1 MVAVAFQRI
10 VAGGGMIP
18 YSTCMRFASRDRRR
32 GNATQWTVCR
42 SQIGHPGSTVVLETD
57 ADGVVHVK
65 VVECSEE
72 DATQAALKRPAT
84 LSQSEYNL
92 LQALDIGIDRPLTT
106 TPFLTLYRRRERQPV
121 LQPWS
126 HLMNVLDDSYH
137 GVSERLLARVDKWA
151 FNTFALDACSGGRSM
166 PLLCVHLFHEYG
178 FLSTFNLDAVRV
190 WHCFSLIDAGYHS
203 NNPYHNSVHAADVT
217 QAMHCFLLEDK
228 IREHM
233 TPVEAMASLI
243 AAVTHDLDHPGV
255 NQPFLIATSNHL
267 AALYNNFSVLENH
280 HWRSAVSCL
289 RQSGIFDHLATS
301 VWDEIEEQIRSLIL
315 ATDITRQ
322 QEFLSRFK
330 RYLENNVLDMADKE
344 YRHFILQIALKC
356 ADLGNP
362 CRPWDISHRWSLQVC
377 KEFYRQGDFEKR
389 LNIPVTPI
397 CDRERTTVAK
407 IQADFFKYVVSPL
420 FEIWDQFLDTPLS
433 RELLRN
439 LWLNHVQWEKKV
451 AAADDSARS
460 ASFETDLNAPL
471 ASEEDE
477 GDLLDFDDDDEDD
490 EELPPLLRR
499 RSATVARYS
508 WMEETLG
515 SSAWGRRHS
524 MPLSV
529 PKLPS
534 RTVIRR
540 RRQSLPLAVAKGV
553 GAAAAATGSLQPPE
567 ERPSSPALSAE
578 NLQPTTSLLSLSSTH
593 EGAPISTV
601 LQRVSRE
608 SERRSLVHQPVSYPP
623 YRRTS
628 EPFVSTPSKRAF
640 PRRSESV
647 FAFSSS
653 MEVELG
659 DGEDK
664 EAGSGDEAKEE
675 KTTAKTKDRPTEQT
689 TVEGH
694 GSEEKTK
701 PEEDK
706 QGGQGSVA
714 EEEHAQQGDSP
725 DRGGGSSCSK
735 TCENG
740 CGTPSPPPSG
750 VTSPAGSDVT
760 RAHAGGARDGGSR
773 SSSALVRERG
783 DGDLMS
789 GSSRAKPPAQTKRAR
804 PQRTP
809 AQLANRTRAPP
820 SVAPTTPSPK
830 ATFTIEPPSKEATP
844 LGRKSKALEAT
855 TSLDDNEE
863 VPSWSHRF
871 SLTNEREAHQIEFDH
886 PPEASWRNCARNNR
900 RSSAPTSLGLERQV
914 SFLEDPVAGSVSETG
929 SALPACGLVGA
940 LRRRSSMPSEQQL
953 IHELSR
959 SELVRLAA
967 ASAPAAALARRPVQR
982 ELIRRHSIGFLEP
995 VAPSSESEDGG
1006 GSCATS
1012 TACSTRRGS
1021 CAPPP
1026 HHHQHHPRRHSSI
1039 SSRDEDETRD
1049 LFLPFVPAPAAASPG
1064 SLRRRR
1070 GSLPAD
1076 VPLPLMVC
1084 TAEKPQQQG
1093 SRRVVS
1099 RTGGA
1104 SDALDTT
1111 RRRGSTG
1118 EILSALI
1125 GPYGALHALQNLP
1138 RRGSGGGLELLSG
1151 LWRSRTLLGSDWS
1164 PSGAPPQPVSV
1175 AGRFKLQRQACSLES
1190 TSVQSTCSSA
1200 AGSVF
1205 SSQRRGSFPQ
1215 EFSLFSFS
1223 SGELYCCD
1231 DGGGGD

>member
-1 MVAVAFQRI
+1 
-10 VAGGGMIP
+10 MIP
-18 YSTCMRFASRDRRR
+18 YSTCIRFASQDRRR
-32 GNATQWTVCR
+32 RNPPQWTVCK
-42 SQIGHPGSTVVLETD
+42 SQIEQQGSTVVVETD
-57 ADGVVHVK
+57 AHGVVHVK

-72 DATQAALKRPAT
+72 DVTQAALKRPAT

-166 PLLCVHLFHEYG
+166 PLLCVHLFHDYG
-178 FLSTFNLDAVRV
+178 FVRTFNLDPVRV

-233 TPVEAMASLI
+233 TPLEAMASLI

-267 AALYNNFSVLENH
+267 AALYKNFSVLENH

-289 RQSGIFDHLATS
+289 RQSGIFDHLAS
-301 VWDEIEEQIRSLIL
+301 SAWDEIEDQIRSLIL

-407 IQADFFKYVVSPL
+407 IQADFFKFVVSPL

-451 AAADDSARS
+451 AAADDSTARS

-477 GDLLDFDDDDEDD
+477 GDLLDFDDEDD
-490 EELPPLLRR
+490 QEELAPLFRR
-499 RSATVARYS
+499 RSATLARYS

-515 SSAWGRRHS
+515 SSAWGRRRHS
-524 MPLSV
+524 MPLSL
-529 PKLPS
+529 PKLPP

-540 RRQSLPLAVAKGV
+540 RRQSLPLAVGAAEAKAAAS
-553 GAAAAATGSLQPPE
+553 AAAAAELQPPQ

-593 EGAPISTV
+593 EGAPITTV

-608 SERRSLVHQPVSYPP
+608 SERRSLVHQPISYPP

-628 EPFVSTPSKRAF
+628 EPFVATPSKRAF

-653 MEVELG
+653 MEAQLG
-659 DGEDK
+659 DAQEK
-664 EAGSGDEAKEE
+664 EGPSSDEEEE
-675 KTTAKTKDRPTEQT
+675 KETTKAD
-689 TVEGH
+689 
-694 GSEEKTK
+694 EEK
-701 PEEDK
+701 K
-706 QGGQGSVA
+706 QRSEHTTEAEQSVREAAGGGGDA
-714 EEEHAQQGDSP
+714 EEHAQEMDVP
-725 DRGGGSSCSK
+725 DVEGSSGS
-735 TCENG
+735 TCKNG
-740 CGTPSPPPSG
+740 CGTPSPPPPSA
-750 VTSPAGSDVT
+750 VISPPAGSDVT
-760 RAHAGGARDGGSR
+760 RANASGCC
-773 SSSALVRERG
+773 SSVVRRQVP
-783 DGDLMS
+783 GDLP
-789 GSSRAKPPAQTKRAR
+789 GAPVCGTRPPAQTKRTRVQHA
-804 PQRTP
+804 P
-809 AQLANRTRAPP
+809 AQLANRTKSSDA
-820 SVAPTTPSPK
+820 SGVPTVSTPK
-830 ATFTIEPPSKEATP
+830 AMFTIEPPSEHRSAFP
-844 LGRKSKALEAT
+844 GQRSKGGVDAAEAT
-855 TSLDDNEE
+855 TTDGAPM
-863 VPSWSHRF
+863 PSWSHRF
-871 SLTNEREAHQIEFDH
+871 SLSNEREAQQIEFDH
-886 PPEASWRNCARNNR
+886 PPEASWRNCTRNNR
-900 RSSAPTSLGLERQV
+900 RSSAPTALSIERQV
-914 SFLEDPVAGSVSETG
+914 SFMDDPSSTRTPGSGT
-929 SALPACGLVGA
+929 APPPCARMGA

-953 IHELSR
+953 ARELNR
-959 SELVRLAA
+959 SELLRAA
-967 ASAPAAALARRPVQR
+967 AAAATPAAAAAVLARRPVQR

-1006 GSCATS
+1006 SCATS

-1021 CAPPP
+1021 CAPQQP
-1026 HHHQHHPRRHSSI
+1026 HSRRRSSV
-1039 SSRDEDETRD
+1039 SSRGDEDETRD
-1049 LFLPFVPAPAAASPG
+1049 LFLPFVSAASPTGASPG

-1070 GSLPAD
+1070 GSLPTD

-1084 TAEKPQQQG
+1084 VEEKPQQQPG
-1093 SRRVVS
+1093 SRGLVS

-1104 SDALDTT
+1104 ADPLDPA

-1125 GPYGALHALQNLP
+1125 GPYGALQALQSLP

-1151 LWRSRTLLGSDWS
+1151 LWRSRPLLGSDWS
-1164 PSGAPPQPVSV
+1164 PGGGAPPQPVSSV

-1190 TSVQSTCSSA
+1190 TSMQSTCSSA
-1200 AGSVF
+1200 AGSLF
-1205 SSQRRGSFPQ
+1205 SSSQRRGSFPL
-1215 EFSLFSFS
+1215 EMSLYS

>member
-1 MVAVAFQRI
+1 MNTPEAKAAARAHHQ
-10 VAGGGMIP
+10 
-18 YSTCMRFASRDRRR
+18 DL
-32 GNATQWTVCR
+32 
-42 SQIGHPGSTVVLETD
+42 SQPGSTVVLETD
-57 ADGVVHVK
+57 ANGVVHVK

-137 GVSERLLARVDKWA
+137 GVSERLLARVDQWA

-166 PLLCVHLFHEYG
+166 PILCVHLFHEYG

-433 RELLRN
+433 HELLRN

-451 AAADDSARS
+451 AAADDSTAS

-477 GDLLDFDDDDEDD
+477 GDLLDFDDEDD

-553 GAAAAATGSLQPPE
+553 TAAATGGLQPPE

-608 SERRSLVHQPVSYPP
+608 NERRFLVHQPISYPP

-664 EAGSGDEAKEE
+664 EAESGDESKETTVKTKEQATAGGQDGDDKTVSEQDEQGDNEAVTAEE
-675 KTTAKTKDRPTEQT
+675 K
-689 TVEGH
+689 
-694 GSEEKTK
+694 
-701 PEEDK
+701 
-706 QGGQGSVA
+706 
-714 EEEHAQQGDSP
+714 HAQEGDTPNWAGGDSS
-725 DRGGGSSCSK
+725 GSK

-750 VTSPAGSDVT
+750 VTSPAGNEVVT
-760 RAHAGGARDGGSR
+760 GANTGSADGRRDGGSR
-773 SSSALVRERG
+773 SSTAMVRERG
-783 DGDLMS
+783 EGDLTL
-789 GSSRAKPPAQTKRAR
+789 GSSRAKPPAQTKRSR
-804 PQRTP
+804 LHCTP
-809 AQLANRTRAPP
+809 AQLANRTRG
-820 SVAPTTPSPK
+820 VALQLCFQSRRIIEHNFIQLYLGEY
-830 ATFTIEPPSKEATP
+830 ATFTIEPPPREGPSVS
-844 LGRKSKALEAT
+844 RKSKGLEAT
-855 TSLDDNEE
+855 TSLDDNED
-863 VPSWSHRF
+863 VPMPSWSHRF
-871 SLTNEREAHQIEFDH
+871 SLINEREAHQIEFDH

-914 SFLEDPVAGSVSETG
+914 SFLDDPASVTG
-929 SALPACGLVGA
+929 SALPACSLVGA
-940 LRRRSSMPSEQQL
+940 LRRRSSMP
-953 IHELSR
+953 
-959 SELVRLAA
+959 
-967 ASAPAAALARRPVQR
+967 ASSF
-982 ELIRRHSIGFLEP
+982 RRHSIGFLEP

-1026 HHHQHHPRRHSSI
+1026 PHQHHPRRHSSI

-1200 AGSVF
+1200 AGSIF

>member
-1 MVAVAFQRI
+1 
-10 VAGGGMIP
+10 
-18 YSTCMRFASRDRRR
+18 MRR
-32 GNATQWTVCR
+32 NLV
-42 SQIGHPGSTVVLETD
+42 PTVVLETD
-57 ADGVVHVK
+57 ANGVVHVK

-451 AAADDSARS
+451 AAADDSAAS

-477 GDLLDFDDDDEDD
+477 GDLLDFDDEDD

-553 GAAAAATGSLQPPE
+553 AAAATGGLQPPE

-608 SERRSLVHQPVSYPP
+608 SERRFLVHQPISYPP

-664 EAGSGDEAKEE
+664 EAGSDDESKE
-675 KTTAKTKDRPTEQT
+675 TTAKTK
-689 TVEGH
+689 
-694 GSEEKTK
+694 EKATAGGQDG
-701 PEEDK
+701 EDK
-706 QGGQGSVA
+706 TTAEQDGQGDQEAVTA
-714 EEEHAQQGDSP
+714 EEEHAQEGDTSDRAGGDSS
-725 DRGGGSSCSK
+725 GSK

-750 VTSPAGSDVT
+750 VTSPAGR
-760 RAHAGGARDGGSR
+760 RAHRHQSFPRRRHRRRR
-773 SSSALVRERG
+773 SPSSPR
-783 DGDLMS
+783 
-789 GSSRAKPPAQTKRAR
+789 RAR
-804 PQRTP
+804 AHLSAGR
-809 AQLANRTRAPP
+809 
-820 SVAPTTPSPK
+820 
-830 ATFTIEPPSKEATP
+830 SK
-844 LGRKSKALEAT
+844 GLEAT
-855 TSLDDNEE
+855 TSLDDNED
-863 VPSWSHRF
+863 VPMPSWSHRF

-914 SFLEDPVAGSVSETG
+914 SFLDDPASVAGSVSETG
-929 SALPACGLVGA
+929 SAHPACGLVGA

-953 IHELSR
+953 IHDLSR
-959 SELVRLAA
+959 SEL
-967 ASAPAAALARRPVQR
+967 R

-1012 TACSTRRGS
+1012 TA
-1021 CAPPP
+1021 
-1026 HHHQHHPRRHSSI
+1026 
-1039 SSRDEDETRD
+1039 
-1049 LFLPFVPAPAAASPG
+1049 
-1064 SLRRRR
+1064 RRR

-1231 DGGGGD
+1231 DGGGG

>member
-1 MVAVAFQRI
+1 
-10 VAGGGMIP
+10 MIP
-18 YSTCMRFASRDRRR
+18 YSTCMRFASRDRRSR
-32 GNATQWTVCR
+32 NATQWTVCR
-42 SQIGHPGSTVVLETD
+42 SQIGQPGSTVVLETD
-57 ADGVVHVK
+57 DHGVVHVK

-126 HLMNVLDDSYH
+126 HLMNNLDDSYH
-137 GVSERLLARVDKWA
+137 GVSERLLARVDQWA

-190 WHCFSLIDAGYHS
+190 WRCFNLIDAGYHS

-233 TPVEAMASLI
+233 NPVEAMASLI

-289 RQSGIFDHLATS
+289 RQSGIFDHLPTS

-407 IQADFFKYVVSPL
+407 IQADFFKFVVSPL

-451 AAADDSARS
+451 AAADDSAAS

-477 GDLLDFDDDDEDD
+477 GDLLDFDDEDD

-515 SSAWGRRHS
+515 SSARGRRHS
-524 MPLSV
+524 MPLSL

-553 GAAAAATGSLQPPE
+553 AAAATGGLQPPE
-567 ERPSSPALSAE
+567 ERPSSPVLSAE
-578 NLQPTTSLLSLSSTH
+578 NLHPTTSLLSLSSTQ

-608 SERRSLVHQPVSYPP
+608 SERRFLVHQPISYPP

-628 EPFVSTPSKRAF
+628 EPFVATPSKRAF

-659 DGEDK
+659 DGKEDH
-664 EAGSGDEAKEE
+664 SGDEVEE
-675 KTTAKTKDRPTEQT
+675 VEQTEEQTTGKTKEQTTEQT
-689 TVEGH
+689 KEQTKEQTATEGMD
-694 GSEEKTK
+694 GEETAETTAT
-701 PEEDK
+701 EE
-706 QGGQGSVA
+706 GQGDREAVA
-714 EEEHAQQGDSP
+714 AEEHAQEADSP
-725 DRGGGSSCSK
+725 DREDSSSSK

-740 CGTPSPPPSG
+740 CGTPSPPPSA
-750 VTSPAGSDVT
+750 VTSPAGSDAT
-760 RAHAGGARDGGSR
+760 RANPGAGGSPA
-773 SSSALVRERG
+773 AVRERG
-783 DGDLMS
+783 KGDASGDLTS

-804 PQRTP
+804 LQRTP
-809 AQLANRTRAPP
+809 AQLANRPRASP
-820 SVAPTTPSPK
+820 SVVPTASPPK
-830 ATFTIEPPSKEATP
+830 ATFTIEPPPNEGTSF
-844 LGRKSKALEAT
+844 GQKSKGLETT
-855 TSLDDNEE
+855 TSLENEE
-863 VPSWSHRF
+863 APMPSWSHRF

-900 RSSAPTSLGLERQV
+900 RSSAPTALGLERQV
-914 SFLEDPVAGSVSETG
+914 SFLDDPARVAGTVSETG
-929 SALPACGLVGA
+929 SALPACGLLGA
-940 LRRRSSMPSEQQL
+940 LPRRSSMPSEQQL
-953 IHELSR
+953 VHELSR

-967 ASAPAAALARRPVQR
+967 VAAAASPAAAATLARRPVQR

-995 VAPSSESEDGG
+995 VAPSSESEG

-1026 HHHQHHPRRHSSI
+1026 PHPRRRHSSI

-1084 TAEKPQQQG
+1084 AAEKPQQQG

-1104 SDALDTT
+1104 GDVSDTT

>member
-1 MVAVAFQRI
+1 
-10 VAGGGMIP
+10 MIP

-32 GNATQWTVCR
+32 RNAAQWTVCR
-42 SQIGHPGSTVVLETD
+42 SQIGQGSTVVVETD
-57 ADGVVHVK
+57 AHGVVHVK

-126 HLMNVLDDSYH
+126 HMMNVLDDSYH

-166 PLLCVHLFHEYG
+166 PILCVHLFHEYG
-178 FLSTFNLDAVRV
+178 FLRTFNLDAVRV

-233 TPVEAMASLI
+233 TPLEAMASLI

-289 RQSGIFDHLATS
+289 RQSGIFDHLAS
-301 VWDEIEEQIRSLIL
+301 SDWDEIEEQIRSLIL

-322 QEFLSRFK
+322 QEFLTRFK

-407 IQADFFKYVVSPL
+407 IQADFFKFVVSPL

-439 LWLNHVQWEKKV
+439 LWLNHVQWQKKI
-451 AAADDSARS
+451 AAADDSTAAS
-460 ASFETDLNAPL
+460 GSFETDLNAPL

-477 GDLLDFDDDDEDD
+477 GDLLDGDDEWDDD

-499 RSATVARYS
+499 RSATVTRYS

-524 MPLSV
+524 MPLSL

-540 RRQSLPLAVAKGV
+540 RRQSLPLAVA
-553 GAAAAATGSLQPPE
+553 AAQEAAKAAGLQPPE
-567 ERPSSPALSAE
+567 ERPGSPALSAE
-578 NLQPTTSLLSLSSTH
+578 NLQPTTSLLSLSSTQ
-593 EGAPISTV
+593 EGAPISAV

-608 SERRSLVHQPVSYPP
+608 SERRSLVHQPTSYPP

-628 EPFVSTPSKRAF
+628 EPFVATASKRAF

-653 MEVELG
+653 MEAELG
-659 DGEDK
+659 DAEDK
-664 EAGSGDEAKEE
+664 ECCSVTSDEGREC
-675 KTTAKTKDRPTEQT
+675 TTERTVEQT
-689 TVEGH
+689 TEYAMGTTATEEG
-694 GSEEKTK
+694 
-701 PEEDK
+701 
-706 QGGQGSVA
+706 
-714 EEEHAQQGDSP
+714 EEEGDSERTKEKAEATESTA
-725 DRGGGSSCSK
+725 DAEREQRDGGGAAGDAREEERAQEVVDNDRQDSSGSK
-735 TCENG
+735 TCKNG

-750 VTSPAGSDVT
+750 VTSPAGSHVVT
-760 RAHAGGARDGGSR
+760 RANAGC
-773 SSSALVRERG
+773 SSASAVRKSS
-783 DGDLMS
+783 DGDDVLC
-789 GSSRAKPPAQTKRAR
+789 GSSVPRPKPTVQTKRAR
-804 PQRTP
+804 MQRAP
-809 AQLANRTRAPP
+809 AQLSNRAKAAPP
-820 SVAPTTPSPK
+820 VAPTTSSPK
-830 ATFTIEPPSKEATP
+830 ATFTIEPPSSS
-844 LGRKSKALEAT
+844 GQKSKGAEVT
-855 TSLDDNEE
+855 TSLDDEAPM
-863 VPSWSHRF
+863 PSWSHRF

-886 PPEASWRNCARNNR
+886 PPEASWRNCTRLNNR
-900 RSSAPTSLGLERQV
+900 RSSAPTALGLERQV
-914 SFLEDPVAGSVSETG
+914 SFLDDQVPTRVTGNLPEAGSTVPPC
-929 SALPACGLVGA
+929 ALVGA
-940 LRRRSSMPSEQQL
+940 MRRRSSVPSEQQL
-953 IHELSR
+953 VHELSR
-959 SELVRLAA
+959 AELVRLAA
-967 ASAPAAALARRPVQR
+967 VPALARRPVQR

-1006 GSCATS
+1006 SCATS

-1021 CAPPP
+1021 CAP
-1026 HHHQHHPRRHSSI
+1026 HHHHHEPRRRSSV

-1049 LFLPFVPAPAAASPG
+1049 LFLPFVPAPAAVSPG

-1093 SRRVVS
+1093 GRRVVS

-1104 SDALDTT
+1104 GEAMDST

-1125 GPYGALHALQNLP
+1125 GPYGALQALQSLP

-1164 PSGAPPQPVSV
+1164 PGSSGAPPQPVSV

-1190 TSVQSTCSSA
+1190 TSGLQSTCSSA
-1200 AGSVF
+1200 AGSMF
-1205 SSQRRGSFPQ
+1205 SSSQRRGSFPQ

-1231 DGGGGD
+1231 DGGGD

>member
-1 MVAVAFQRI
+1 MVACQRI
-10 VAGGGMIP
+10 VAAGGMIP

-32 GNATQWTVCR
+32 RNATQWTVCR
-42 SQIGHPGSTVVLETD
+42 SQIGQPGSTVVLETD

-137 GVSERLLARVDKWA
+137 GVSERLLARVDQWA

-407 IQADFFKYVVSPL
+407 IQADFYKYVVSPL

-451 AAADDSARS
+451 AAADDSAAS

-477 GDLLDFDDDDEDD
+477 GDLLDFDDEDD

-540 RRQSLPLAVAKGV
+540 RRQSLPLAVAKG
-553 GAAAAATGSLQPPE
+553 ADAAAATGRLQPPE

-608 SERRSLVHQPVSYPP
+608 SERRFLVHQPISYPP

-659 DGEDK
+659 DGEEK
-664 EAGSGDEAKEE
+664 EVGSGDESKE
-675 KTTAKTKDRPTEQT
+675 KQTTAKTKEQT
-689 TVEGH
+689 TTAGGQDGED
-694 GSEEKTK
+694 KTTV
-701 PEEDK
+701 EED
-706 QGGQGSVA
+706 GQGDREPIAA
-714 EEEHAQQGDSP
+714 EEEHAQEDDTSDRAREGDSS
-725 DRGGGSSCSK
+725 GSK

-750 VTSPAGSDVT
+750 VTSPAGSDVAT
-760 RAHAGGARDGGSR
+760 RANAGSGDGRDGGSR
-773 SSSALVRERG
+773 PSTAVVRERG
-783 DGDLMS
+783 EGDLTS

-804 PQRTP
+804 LQRTP

-820 SVAPTTPSPK
+820 SVVPTTSSPK
-830 ATFTIEPPSKEATP
+830 ATFTIEPLPNEGTS
-844 LGRKSKALEAT
+844 LGRKSKGLEAT
-855 TSLDDNEE
+855 TSLDDNED
-863 VPSWSHRF
+863 VPMPSWSHRF

-914 SFLEDPVAGSVSETG
+914 SFLDDPASVAGSVSETG
-929 SALPACGLVGA
+929 SALPACGLVGE

-953 IHELSR
+953 IHDLSR

-1026 HHHQHHPRRHSSI
+1026 HQHPRRHSSI

>member
-1 MVAVAFQRI
+1 MNTPEAKAAARAHHQ
-10 VAGGGMIP
+10 
-18 YSTCMRFASRDRRR
+18 DL
-32 GNATQWTVCR
+32 
-42 SQIGHPGSTVVLETD
+42 SQPGSTVVLETD
-57 ADGVVHVK
+57 ANGVVHVK

-137 GVSERLLARVDKWA
+137 GVSERLLARVDQWA

-166 PLLCVHLFHEYG
+166 PILCVHLFHEYG

-190 WHCFSLIDAGYHS
+190 WHCF
-203 NNPYHNSVHAADVT
+203 NVT
-217 QAMHCFLLEDK
+217 SAIRIAIKARLDLNQ

-433 RELLRN
+433 HELLRN

-451 AAADDSARS
+451 AAADDSTAS

-477 GDLLDFDDDDEDD
+477 GDLLDFDDEDD

-553 GAAAAATGSLQPPE
+553 TAAATGGLQPPE

-608 SERRSLVHQPVSYPP
+608 NERRFLVHQPISYPP

-664 EAGSGDEAKEE
+664 EAESGDESKETTVKTKEQATAGGQDGDDKTVSEQDEQGDNEAVTAEE
-675 KTTAKTKDRPTEQT
+675 K
-689 TVEGH
+689 
-694 GSEEKTK
+694 
-701 PEEDK
+701 
-706 QGGQGSVA
+706 
-714 EEEHAQQGDSP
+714 HAQEGDTPNWAGGDSS
-725 DRGGGSSCSK
+725 GSK

-750 VTSPAGSDVT
+750 VTSPAGNEVVT
-760 RAHAGGARDGGSR
+760 GANTGSADGRRDGGSR
-773 SSSALVRERG
+773 SSTAMVRERG
-783 DGDLMS
+783 EGDLTL
-789 GSSRAKPPAQTKRAR
+789 GSSRAKPPAQTKRSR
-804 PQRTP
+804 LHCTP
-809 AQLANRTRAPP
+809 AQLANRTREGP
-820 SVAPTTPSPK
+820 SVS
-830 ATFTIEPPSKEATP
+830 
-844 LGRKSKALEAT
+844 RKSKGLEAT
-855 TSLDDNEE
+855 TSLDDNED
-863 VPSWSHRF
+863 VPMPSWSHRF
-871 SLTNEREAHQIEFDH
+871 SLINEREAHQIEFDH

-914 SFLEDPVAGSVSETG
+914 SFLDDPASVTG
-929 SALPACGLVGA
+929 SALPACSLVGA

-953 IHELSR
+953 IHDLSR

-967 ASAPAAALARRPVQR
+967 VSAPAAALARRPVQR
-982 ELIRRHSIGFLEP
+982 ELI
-995 VAPSSESEDGG
+995 
-1006 GSCATS
+1006 
-1012 TACSTRRGS
+1012 
-1021 CAPPP
+1021 
-1026 HHHQHHPRRHSSI
+1026 
-1039 SSRDEDETRD
+1039 
-1049 LFLPFVPAPAAASPG
+1049 PAPQHRLPG
-1064 SLRRRR
+1064 AR
-1070 GSLPAD
+1070 GP
-1076 VPLPLMVC
+1076 VVRVR
-1084 TAEKPQQQG
+1084 G
-1093 SRRVVS
+1093 RRRVVRHLHGVQHAPRKLRS
-1099 RTGGA
+1099 PAPTPASSTQALQHQLEGRGRDTRPVSAFRPGA
-1104 SDALDTT
+1104 SCC
-1111 RRRGSTG
+1111 
-1118 EILSALI
+1118 
-1125 GPYGALHALQNLP
+1125 
-1138 RRGSGGGLELLSG
+1138 
-1151 LWRSRTLLGSDWS
+1151 
-1164 PSGAPPQPVSV
+1164 V
-1175 AGRFKLQRQACSLES
+1175 AWVAQVTYWMG
-1190 TSVQSTCSSA
+1190 
-1200 AGSVF
+1200 
-1205 SSQRRGSFPQ
+1205 
-1215 EFSLFSFS
+1215 
-1223 SGELYCCD
+1223 
-1231 DGGGGD
+1231 